1 MLPFFKKMQQ
11 ARRPRC
17 TALVAAAGSS
27 ARMGGVNKLLELLD
41 GVPVLVRTLTALQ
54 RAERVDDKGNPV
66 WAEGVSQIIA
76 QSPYGRA
83 HGLSGWEGMVRFYE
97 TRQALEL
104 RLVRAMPFPTVIAD
118 ASDHE
123 RAQRELA
130 AFFGEA

>member
-1 MLPFFKKMQQ
+1 MRATLE
-11 ARRPRC
+11 
-17 TALVAAAGSS
+17 S
-27 ARMGGVNKLLELLD
+27 A
-41 GVPVLVRTLTALQ
+41 

-118 ASDHE
+118 APDHE